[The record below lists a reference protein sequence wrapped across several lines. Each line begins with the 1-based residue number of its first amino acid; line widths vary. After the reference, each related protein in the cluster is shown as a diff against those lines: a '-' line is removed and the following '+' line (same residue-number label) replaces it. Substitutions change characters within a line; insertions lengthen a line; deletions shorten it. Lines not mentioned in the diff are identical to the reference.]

1 LQAEDLL
8 AKLMAKQQELLRMRQ
23 AISELRQLHD
33 GEPEPAP
40 AAAAEEEEEEKEDE
54 EEGAE
59 DEAALLQELLQKR
72 AELQRMQAAIQ
83 QLESLGS
90 DAFSGMGG
98 AYEDEKDEEDEDE
111 DEEDDDDE
119 DEEGEPK
126 TEEEWLAKLDAQQ
139 QELARLRA
147 TIASLAPVPKKEEDI
162 EEEEEIEE
170 EDADE
175 EEEGDRKELEEMLAK
190 LQAKRAELGALMQ
203 AKAELQSRLDEAFV
217 KTAAAPAP
225 PPPTARSSGA
235 GDDELRAILMH
246 RQQAQNAV
254 EEQERKI
261 AQLTAL
267 QAELR
272 GRLSDLQEEGGAE
285 KDGGAEEE
293 EEEEEGEP
301 QTTADADLAERVL
314 MQLARKTDECQ
325 QLAAVVEEARAAGMD
340 PQNPRLQLAERS
352 LATRYQEIKELA
364 AFAHRLG
371 LDQEEEEEDSPQTR
385 ALVQRQ
391 SAAATSSAKEAFEKV
406 QRLEQELAQCV
417 QELRSV
423 DANASEAVARH
434 PAFRRMRAAV
444 VEKLETLHA
453 ELVEAR
459 SAYEKQVT
467 QQRALMAPEVDE
479 DEDEDEE
486 QHDLS
491 PMLRAALD
499 KLWQR
504 PYDCRIFTLQLLQSL
519 AQLDDQ
525 SLCMMTSCFARYLD
539 NHSEPA

>member
-1 LQAEDLL
+1 VAE
-8 AKLMAKQQELLRMRQ
+8 
-23 AISELRQLHD
+23 S
-33 GEPEPAP
+33 
-40 AAAAEEEEEEKEDE
+40 
-54 EEGAE
+54 
-59 DEAALLQELLQKR
+59 
-72 AELQRMQAAIQ
+72 
-83 QLESLGS
+83 
-90 DAFSGMGG
+90 
-98 AYEDEKDEEDEDE
+98 
-111 DEEDDDDE
+111 
-119 DEEGEPK
+119 
-126 TEEEWLAKLDAQQ
+126 
-139 QELARLRA
+139 
-147 TIASLAPVPKKEEDI
+147 
-162 EEEEEIEE
+162 
-170 EDADE
+170 
-175 EEEGDRKELEEMLAK
+175 
-190 LQAKRAELGALMQ
+190 
-203 AKAELQSRLDEAFV
+203 
-217 KTAAAPAP
+217 
-225 PPPTARSSGA
+225 
-235 GDDELRAILMH
+235 
-246 RQQAQNAV
+246 
-254 EEQERKI
+254 
-261 AQLTAL
+261 
-267 QAELR
+267 
-272 GRLSDLQEEGGAE
+272 
-285 KDGGAEEE
+285 
-293 EEEEEGEP
+293 
-301 QTTADADLAERVL
+301 
-314 MQLARKTDECQ
+314 
-325 QLAAVVEEARAAGMD
+325 VVEEE
-340 PQNPRLQLAERS
+340 AE
-352 LATRYQEIKELA
+352 
-364 AFAHRLG
+364 
-371 LDQEEEEEDSPQTR
+371 EEEEEDSPQTR